1 MPKIF
6 LNPGHCV
13 GLDPGAVG
21 NGIQEAD
28 ITLKIGRLTEKYLL
42 AAGLTTKLFQYDGL
56 EEICNASNSFN
67 ADLFIS
73 IHCNAADS
81 PAAHG
86 TETFYFPSSANG
98 QKLARCIQNQITSS
112 LGTFNRGIKSISN
125 LYVLK
130 HTAAPAVLVELAF
143 ITNPHD
149 AKLLAY
155 YQDAFARAI
164 ARGVT
169 DFFISK

>member
-1 MPKIF
+1 MSRIF

-13 GLDPGAVG
+13 GLDPGAID
-21 NGIQEAD
+21 NGLQEAD
-28 ITLKIGRLTEKYLL
+28 ITLKICRLTEAYLL
-42 AAGLTTKLFQYDGL
+42 AVGLTTKLFQYDGL

-73 IHCNAADS
+73 VHCNAADS

-86 TETFYFPSSANG
+86 TETFYFQSSVNG
-98 QKLARCIQNQITSS
+98 EKLARCIQNQITSS
-112 LGTFNRGIKSISN
+112 LGTFNRGIKPDNS

-143 ITNPHD
+143 ITNSRD

-155 YQDAFARAI
+155 YQDSFARAT
-164 ARGVT
+164 ARGIT